1 MAFSLRLSGA
11 AALAAAAFLMAAPL
25 LPAGDAAAQGAR
37 TPAGPKA
44 QPWDDRVKRFYG
56 RGEPQREVD
65 RALQRLYRDPLHD
78 KLGLPE
84 NKLDDPQAPAVPTAP
99 PGFDPGTS
107 RLDSDR
113 DGTISRQEYFQGNT
127 RAITPG
133 FRGEQRYRQGQER
146 LDSQFRNA
154 DRNRDGK
161 ITPGELQRGS
171 RF

>member
-37 TPAGPKA
+37 TGA
-44 QPWDDRVKRFYG
+44 QPSAPQWDGRVKRFYG
-56 RGEPQREVD
+56 RGEPQRDVD
-65 RALQRLYRDPLHD
+65 RALQRLYGDPLHN

-84 NKLDDPQAPAVPTAP
+84 NRLEDPHAPAAPTAP
-99 PGFDPGTS
+99 SRFDPGTS

-113 DGTISRQEYFQGNT
+113 DGAISRQEYFQGNT

-133 FRGEQRYRQGQER
+133 FRGEQRHRQGQER

-161 ITPGELQRGS
+161 VTPAELQRGS